1 MTKNLNLFN
10 TLFNKK
16 EKFVPIDS
24 NKVGM
29 YVCGPTVYDFP
40 HIGNARPLVVFDVLF
55 RLLKKIYGK
64 NKISYVRN
72 ITDIDDKIIE
82 ASKQNN
88 KSIKELTKI
97 ITTSF
102 HKDCKYLNCLE
113 PNFEPKATDHIN
125 EMISM
130 VKNLIKNKHA
140 YENEKHVYFSVSSFK
155 EYGKLSNKNSEQL
168 VAGSRVEVSKYKKD
182 PLDFVLWK
190 PSDIDDPGWDSPWG
204 RGRPG
209 WHLECSVMSEKFL
222 GKKFDI
228 HAGGLDL
235 VFPHHENEIAQ
246 SCCANKTENFA
257 NFWLHNGFVTFNKE
271 KMSKSLG
278 NIVTLSKLRE
288 NINGQVVRLA
298 LLSSHYKQP
307 LDWNEKLI
315 NESQNT
321 LNKWYSQFEKVES
334 EELHDD
340 VLKPLLEDLNTPE
353 YITKLHSLF
362 EESSKGNKSSKV
374 KFLSACKQIGLL
386 EEDKQSWEN
395 FKKSKVKVD
404 ENFINQKIR
413 DRNDARKKGNYKLAD
428 ILRKELEDNGVIIE
442 DKQDQTIWKYK

>member
-64 NKISYVRN
+64 NKIAYVRN

-168 VAGSRVEVSKYKKD
+168 IAGSRVEVSKYKKD

-228 HAGGLDL
+228 HGGGLDL

-246 SCCANKTENFA
+246 SRCANNTNSFA
-257 NFWLHNGFVTFNKE
+257 NYWLHNGFVTFGKE
-271 KMSKSLG
+271 KMSKSIG
-278 NIVTLSKLRE
+278 NIVSLNMLRQ

-315 NESQNT
+315 KESQNT
-321 LNKWYSQFEKVES
+321 LDKWYGQFEKTDS

-340 VLKPLLEDLNTPE
+340 VLNPLLEDLNTPE
-353 YITKLHSLF
+353 YISKLHSLYD
-362 EESSKGNKSSKV
+362 ESSKGSKSSKAQ
-374 KFLSACKQIGLL
+374 FLAACQLIGLL
-386 EEDKQSWEN
+386 EEDKRSWEN
-395 FKKSKVKVD
+395 FKKSKAKVD
-404 ENFINQKIR
+404 ENFINAKIK
-413 DRNDARKKGNYKLAD
+413 DRNNARKKGDYKLAD
-428 ILRKELEDNGVIIE
+428 IIRKELENNGVIIE
-442 DKQDQTIWKYK
+442 DKKQQTTWKYK